1 MKKEMI
7 RHEVMDYLT
16 MTFGLLLFAFGWV
29 AFFHEHA
36 HGGVYAA

>member
-16 MTFGLLLFAFGWV
+16 MTFCLLLFAFCWV
-29 AFFHEHA
+29 AFFHKHTY
-36 HGGVYAA
+36 GGVYAA